1 MHAAHQY
8 RYLPSFLF
16 FFPFLFSLFLPPF
29 FLSSFFCLLLF
40 FCLRQNLSGCHVMV
54 VFHKFPQSGRNRPV
68 RQTSVSCGTCR
79 EQGITLEMDVG
90 SLLASNSCVGRLY
103 FGTSPT
109 FAREISLNGQTNMTR
124 IVLIVPILARSHH

>member
-1 MHAAHQY
+1 MPPICIIISF
-8 RYLPSFLF
+8 PSFLSF
-16 FFPFLFSLFLPPF
+16 FLSLPLFSFPSFFPFFILLPFSIL
-29 FLSSFFCLLLF
+29 LSSSESI
-40 FCLRQNLSGCHVMV
+40 RVSYH
-54 VFHKFPQSGRNRPV
+54 GRISQISTEWKKQAV
-68 RQTSVSCGTCR
+68 GQTSVSCGTCR

-124 IVLIVPILARSHH
+124 IVLIIPILARSHH